1 MFGSNFSSGMMLLPF
16 VRKVILALV
25 KTIRKTL
32 LKAIAVGVK
41 TIAIGREMGLN
52 Y

>member
-16 VRKVILALV
+16 VRKIILTLV

-41 TIAIGREMGLN
+41 TIAVGERDGAQL
-52 Y
+52 